1 MVTGMIENIKEIA
14 KHALDIYLSKKLWKQ
29 KLAEG
34 SQMVKTIKLSDDE
47 VNEIKNMVSARRV
60 IMTKKTLF

>member
-1 MVTGMIENIKEIA
+1 MVTGMIENIKEIV
-14 KHALDIYLSKKLWKQ
+14 KHALDIYLSKKFFKQ
-29 KLAEG
+29 KG

>member
-1 MVTGMIENIKEIA
+1 MVTGMIKNIKEIV

-47 VNEIKNMVSARRV
+47 VNERFQFQ
-60 IMTKKTLF
+60 LEE